1 VDGDPTIRILIADPN
16 SLFRKAV
23 RSVLEGETDLEVVGE
38 GCYGA
43 QAVREAEQ
51 TRPDVVL
58 IDATLPNCDGA
69 RTTAL
74 ITERVPGCR
83 VLLLSEDKENGTL
96 LEAMCAGASAYLTN
110 GKPLSELIAAIRA
123 VHRGETLVPPE
134 MVGGLL
140 AHLIRRRREIESSQK
155 SIECLTSRE
164 KEVLLLLS
172 EGANNAAIAQSLV
185 ISPQTART
193 HVQNLLAKLGMHSR
207 LEAAAFVLQNGVHDD
222 LALI

>member
-1 VDGDPTIRILIADPN
+1 
-16 SLFRKAV
+16 
-23 RSVLEGETDLEVVGE
+23 
-38 GCYGA
+38 
-43 QAVREAEQ
+43 
-51 TRPDVVL
+51 
-58 IDATLPNCDGA
+58 
-69 RTTAL
+69 
-74 ITERVPGCR
+74 
-83 VLLLSEDKENGTL
+83 
-96 LEAMCAGASAYLTN
+96 
-110 GKPLSELIAAIRA
+110 
-123 VHRGETLVPPE
+123 